1 MSIIHLYKEHP
12 ETYKREM
19 LGTITETQLDFLIDN
34 LEEEFEEDEE
44 SFFCADTI
52 DYLKDQGADKDL
64 IALLEKAVA
73 ERRRVS
79 RFITQLNKAVIIRAN
94 CGRDGR

>member
-1 MSIIHLYKEHP
+1 MSTIHLYKEHP
-12 ETYKREM
+12 ETYEREM
-19 LGTITETQLDFLIDN
+19 LGTITETQLNFLIDN

-44 SFFCADTI
+44 GFLSPETI

-73 ERRRVS
+73 GTPEGVE
-79 RFITQLNKAVIIRAN
+79 IYCAVE
-94 CGRDGR
+94 